1 MIAIRGHFG
10 RPVKLTLQVALVFLI
25 GCASV
30 PKAGSPPA
38 WVVDR
43 AVEKDGRLYVVAK
56 GGPTGVPSHARRVA
70 LLRGAKDMARSLGEV
85 RVVARSY
92 DRQTAKGGQ
101 RSADQSAVAEESET
115 LIKAVLQDLRVE
127 AEWVDLN
134 GVYSGMG
141 GRVYYLL
148 LSIAKER

>member
-1 MIAIRGHFG
+1 MIAIRGYFG
-10 RPVKLTLQVALVFLI
+10 RPAKFALQVALVFLI
-25 GCASV
+25 GCASA
-30 PKAGSPPA
+30 PKAGLPPA

-43 AVEKDGRLYVVAK
+43 AVEKEGRLYVVAK

-70 LLRGAKDMARSLGEV
+70 LLRGAKDIARSLGEV

-92 DRQTAKGGQ
+92 DRQTAKGVQG
-101 RSADQSAVAEESET
+101 SVDQSAVAEESET

-127 AEWVDLN
+127 AEWVDLK
-134 GVYSGMG
+134 GVYSGMA

>member
-1 MIAIRGHFG
+1 MTAIRGQFG
-10 RPVKLTLQVALVFLI
+10 RPVNFALQVALVFLI
-25 GCASV
+25 GCATA
-30 PKAGSPPA
+30 PKADSPPA
-38 WVVDR
+38 WVVDKG
-43 AVEKDGRLYVVAK
+43 AEKEGRLYVVAR

-70 LLRGAKDMARSLGEV
+70 LLRGAKDIARSLGEV

-92 DRQTAKGGQ
+92 DRQTAEGD
-101 RSADQSAVAEESET
+101 RARTDQSAVAEESET

-127 AEWVDLN
+127 AEWVDLK
-134 GVYSGMG
+134 GVYSGMD